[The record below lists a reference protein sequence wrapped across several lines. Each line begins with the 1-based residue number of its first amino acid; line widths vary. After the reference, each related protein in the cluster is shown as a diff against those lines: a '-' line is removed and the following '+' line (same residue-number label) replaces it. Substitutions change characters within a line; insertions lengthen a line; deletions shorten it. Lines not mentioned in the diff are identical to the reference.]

1 MHLCKIYNLFLIV
14 NIDFLKTLL
23 ELLKNE
29 SPFAFVSSKRSIKAV
44 LLTECGIFQNSNIS
58 NYIKIS

>member
-1 MHLCKIYNLFLIV
+1 MLMHFCKIYNLFLIV

-44 LLTECGIFQNSNIS
+44 LLTECGIFQ
-58 NYIKIS
+58 KL

>member
-1 MHLCKIYNLFLIV
+1 MHFCKIYNLFLIV

-44 LLTECGIFQNSNIS
+44 LLTECGIFQ
-58 NYIKIS
+58 KL